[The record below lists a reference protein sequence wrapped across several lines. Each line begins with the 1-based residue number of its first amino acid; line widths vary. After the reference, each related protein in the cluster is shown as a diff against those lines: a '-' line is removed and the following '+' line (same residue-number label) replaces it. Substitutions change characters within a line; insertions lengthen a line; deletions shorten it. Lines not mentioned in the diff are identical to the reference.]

1 MFSPTLSARI
11 KQRDESTIHV
21 SGEIRPFVEIA
32 PMARETEIGL
42 VICPLMLLGHDV
54 FDMKSD
60 EWQFILME
68 SAIFTAVSCAES
80 DQTA

>member
-32 PMARETEIGL
+32 PMARETEI
-42 VICPLMLLGHDV
+42 LLIGHDV

-80 DQTA
+80 NQTA